1 MRIYTRT
8 GDEGKTS
15 LWDGSRLEKAD
26 SLLDVCGT
34 IDEAQAAL
42 GLARSFM
49 PAALSGEAERLQAM
63 MKEGMAF
70 IARGSRECVL
80 PDCKEMER
88 KIDDLTARYPR
99 GGGFVFPGPSPAGAA
114 IHLSRGMIRRAERK
128 AWDLLVAGKGEK
140 ETCVFLNRLS
150 DCLFALAEAAE
161 MEAFVDRVVRL
172 LIKGGNGMKDEKLDL
187 ETAKCIADGCEL
199 EAKSIKVPM
208 VIAVA
213 DETGRLVLL
222 RRMDD
227 SLPASL
233 EIAQKKAKT
242 AAALRMTTRELAGL
256 VTPGRPL
263 YGLASD
269 ETLCVF
275 GGGIPIQSEG
285 RVVGA
290 VGVSGG
296 TVEQDVAVAAAGLAA
311 LGKS

>member
-1 MRIYTRT
+1 
-8 GDEGKTS
+8 
-15 LWDGSRLEKAD
+15 
-26 SLLDVCGT
+26 
-34 IDEAQAAL
+34 
-42 GLARSFM
+42 
-49 PAALSGEAERLQAM
+49 
-63 MKEGMAF
+63 
-70 IARGSRECVL
+70 
-80 PDCKEMER
+80 
-88 KIDDLTARYPR
+88 
-99 GGGFVFPGPSPAGAA
+99 
-114 IHLSRGMIRRAERK
+114 MIRRAERK